1 MKSLLVLTYLI
12 TGCAATTARYIDDS
26 RNEVALVST
35 DAPESLHGQGIKKG
49 AADGAIKK
57 LTASVTSSSTKEGTQ
72 DLSRKD
78 SYLELARLYLA
89 KGNLEL
95 AEKNVKSSLELDI
108 KNLDSKLVLAQV
120 YYRKGLLEMATMLLQ
135 GETMTGIRG
144 SEMHNLLALI
154 AIKKSKPEQ
163 AWANFET
170 AIKLD
175 ETNVAAR
182 LNYGMMLLDHSLDRK
197 AGIQFERTLSL
208 VPTQPDALL
217 MMAMI
222 KARRG
227 DLVGAEKDLE
237 KLKSDHGKNHVVLYN
252 YGSVLYASEKYQ
264 DSLDVLKSYLAST
277 KVALPNSDEA
287 ISMIESA
294 QDRLIELE
302 KGDEEIAE
310 GVKKMQ
316 ARPASE
322 IAKEAEEEKEKE
334 LKNSDADALND
345 LIGH

>member
-1 MKSLLVLTYLI
+1 
-12 TGCAATTARYIDDS
+12 
-26 RNEVALVST
+26 
-35 DAPESLHGQGIKKG
+35 
-49 AADGAIKK
+49 
-57 LTASVTSSSTKEGTQ
+57 
-72 DLSRKD
+72 
-78 SYLELARLYLA
+78 
-89 KGNLEL
+89 
-95 AEKNVKSSLELDI
+95 
-108 KNLDSKLVLAQV
+108 
-120 YYRKGLLEMATMLLQ
+120 
-135 GETMTGIRG
+135 
-144 SEMHNLLALI
+144 
-154 AIKKSKPEQ
+154 
-163 AWANFET
+163 
-170 AIKLD
+170 
-175 ETNVAAR
+175 
-182 LNYGMMLLDHSLDRK
+182 
-197 AGIQFERTLSL
+197 
-208 VPTQPDALL
+208 

-294 QDRLIELE
+294 QDRLKELE

-316 ARPASE
+316 SRPASE
-322 IAKEAEEEKEKE
+322 IAKEAEEEKEQE

>member
-1 MKSLLVLTYLI
+1 MKTTTLAFFLLI
-12 TGCAATTARYIDDS
+12 SGCAATTARYVDGS

-35 DAPESLHGQGIKKG
+35 DSAESLHGQGIKKG

-57 LTASVTSSSTKEGTQ
+57 LTASLTEKPKDTN
-72 DLSRKD
+72 RKD
-78 SYLELARLYLA
+78 SFLELARLYLA
-89 KGNLEL
+89 KGNLDL
-95 AEKNVKSSLELDI
+95 AEKNVKKSLELDI

-120 YYRKGLLEMATMLLQ
+120 YYRKGLMDMATMLLQ
-135 GETMTGIRG
+135 GESMTQIRG

-154 AIKKSKPEQ
+154 AIKKAHPEE
-163 AWANFET
+163 AWAHFEN
-170 AIKLD
+170 AIRLD
-175 ETNVAAR
+175 ETNIAAR

-227 DLVGAEKDLE
+227 DLAGAEIDLE
-237 KLKSDHGKNHVVLYN
+237 KLNSDHGKNHVVLYN

-264 DSLDVLKSYLAST
+264 KSLEVLKGYLAST

-287 ISMIESA
+287 IAMIEGA
-294 QDRLIELE
+294 QDRLKELE
-302 KGDEEIAE
+302 KGDSEVAEE
-310 GVKKMQ
+310 VKKMQ
-316 ARPASE
+316 ASPAKTP
-322 IAKEAEEEKEKE
+322 ALQAEENREAE

>member
-1 MKSLLVLTYLI
+1 MKALFVLAYLVS
-12 TGCAATTARYIDDS
+12 GCSATTARYIDDS

-35 DAPESLHGQGIKKG
+35 DSPESLHAQGIKKG

-57 LTASVTSSSTKEGTQ
+57 LTASVSTPSQ
-72 DLSRKD
+72 DQNRKD
-78 SYLELARLYLA
+78 SFLELSRLYLA
-89 KGNLEL
+89 KGHLEL
-95 AEKNVKSSLELDI
+95 AEKNVKKSLELDI

-120 YYRKGLLEMATMLLQ
+120 YYRKGLLDMATMLLQ

-154 AIKKSKPEQ
+154 AFKKSRPEQ
-163 AWANFET
+163 AWAHFEE

-182 LNYGMMLLDHSLDRK
+182 LNYGMLLLDHSLDRK

-227 DLVGAEKDLE
+227 DLLGAEKDLE
-237 KLKSDHGKNHVVLYN
+237 KMKSDHSRNHVVLYN
-252 YGSVLYASEKYQ
+252 YGSVLYASEKYK
-264 DSLDVLKSYLAST
+264 DSLEVLKSYLAST

-287 ISMIESA
+287 ISMIETA
-294 QDRLIELE
+294 QDRLKELE
-302 KGDEEIAE
+302 KGDLEIAE

-316 ARPASE
+316 SRPASE

-334 LKNSDADALND
+334 LKNSDAEALND

>member
-1 MKSLLVLTYLI
+1 MKFTTLAFFLWIS
-12 TGCAATTARYIDDS
+12 GCAATTARYVDGS

-35 DAPESLHGQGIKKG
+35 DSAESLHGQGIKKG

-57 LTASVTSSSTKEGTQ
+57 VTASLNEKPKDTN
-72 DLSRKD
+72 RKD
-78 SYLELARLYLA
+78 SFLELARLYLA
-89 KGNLEL
+89 KGNLDL
-95 AEKNVKSSLELDI
+95 AEKNVKKSLELDI

-120 YYRKGLLEMATMLLQ
+120 YYRKGLLDMATMLLQ
-135 GETMTGIRG
+135 GESMTQIRG

-154 AIKKSKPEQ
+154 AIKKARPEE
-163 AWANFET
+163 AWAHFES
-170 AIKLD
+170 AIRLD
-175 ETNVAAR
+175 ETNIAAR

-227 DLVGAEKDLE
+227 DLAGAEIDLE
-237 KLKSDHGKNHVVLYN
+237 KLNSDHGKNHVLLYN

-264 DSLDVLKSYLAST
+264 KSLEVLKSYLAST

-287 ISMIESA
+287 IAMIEAA
-294 QDRLIELE
+294 QDRLKELE
-302 KGDEEIAE
+302 KGDSEVAEE
-310 GVKKMQ
+310 VKKMQ
-316 ARPASE
+316 ASPAKNPAMQAQE
-322 IAKEAEEEKEKE
+322 NREAE
-334 LKNSDADALND
+334 LKNADTDALND